1 VIVHVIVIVIVG
13 VNGPVIVN
21 DHGGD
26 HVNVN
31 VDVTPPR
38 YQTLAFKPR
47 VASLRG
53 VRIGLLYHDV

>member
-1 VIVHVIVIVIVG
+1 VIVPVIVIVG

-21 DHGGD
+21 
-26 HVNVN
+26 
-31 VDVTPPR
+31 VDVTLPR